1 MNVYLDTSVILGAAG
16 NPAEAACQQ
25 VVTAVGSGIL
35 PGVISAEVL
44 QELLHLAAWHQARTQ
59 GLTLVDLT
67 RQVFPHP
74 LPVTGETVA
83 RALGLLRGT
92 PKLGIRVAI
101 HAAAMAEAGIRE
113 VIAADP
119 EFGLISGIRRFAPAD
134 AVSHFRLA

>member
-16 NPAEAACQQ
+16 QPADPACQQ
-25 VVTAVGSGIL
+25 VVTAVGAGIL

-44 QELLHLAAWHQARTQ
+44 QELLHLAAWHQARAQ
-59 GLTLVDLT
+59 GLTLVELT

-119 EFGLISGIRRFAPAD
+119 EFGLISGIRRFAPVD
-134 AVSHFRLA
+134 AVSHFRL